1 MSAAR
6 RKRPQREYSV
16 CAGMLLLRYDTGT
29 RTRITAVRPEW
40 MMVSIGEVTVEVD
53 GGRVVIRHAVQN
65 TILHEGGTPW
75 G

>member
-6 RKRPQREYSV
+6 HKRPQREYSV

-40 MMVSIGEVTVEVD
+40 LLVSIGSVMVELD
-53 GGRVVIRHAVQN
+53 GGRVVIREAETHA
-65 TILHEGGTPW
+65 ILYEGGRPQR
-75 G
+75 